1 MKKLYRSRKDRVFA
15 GVCGGIAEYLG
26 IDSTVIRLITFLLIV
41 PGGLSIWV
49 YIALAIIIP
58 SEPYGNV
65 IDESYG
71 EKFNEPDKKE
81 KTYEDNYRNIY
92 ENQKKKS
99 NDDFYWEEVQG
110 DLFFSGKK
118 LHERNLFIKFI
129 KRLSLNYFLYLILIY
144 WYNKGEVL

>member
-26 IDSTVIRLITFLLIV
+26 IDATVIRLITFLLIV

-110 DLFFSGKK
+110 DLFFSGKNFMK
-118 LHERNLFIKFI
+118 EIYLLNLLK
-129 KRLSLNYFLYLILIY
+129 
-144 WYNKGEVL
+144 VLA